1 MALDSY
7 PATPGRMRR
16 VIMFMHLANVLV
28 HLFARCCE
36 LVAIVLYRAANLLN
50 GLLPALLSPS
60 QLSTRVIR
68 NYQTAYEKEPL
79 AYDRGD
85 ETLDPWEAV
94 VFERYRI
101 RSGRMLVMGSGWGR
115 EALALARRGLTVVG
129 IDTSFL
135 AIKTAQ
141 ARAHETGIPAHF
153 HQASFLD
160 LPYKPHSFDYVLLS
174 SSMYSTIPGRS
185 GRQSWL
191 RTLRRQLKTGGHAI
205 LSFALELSPRT
216 GFKTARTSLSIAVSK
231 LPGANPAYQSG
242 DESLAGHFM
251 HLFQTED
258 ELRTELVEAGATI
271 HDLNPAR
278 GYVVLTFDKAVDAC
292 PVA

>member
-1 MALDSY
+1 M
-7 PATPGRMRR
+7 RMR
-16 VIMFMHLANVLV
+16 LASMPVYLC
-28 HLFARCCE
+28 ARCCE
-36 LVAIVLYRAANLLN
+36 LAAVTLYRLANLFS
-50 GLLPALLSPS
+50 GLLPALLTSA

-68 NYQTAYEKEPL
+68 NYQTAYETEPL

-85 ETLDPWEAV
+85 EMLDPWEAV
-94 VFERYRI
+94 VVERYQI

-115 EALALARRGLTVVG
+115 EALALARKGLTVVG

-135 AIKTAQ
+135 AITTAQ
-141 ARAHETGIPAHF
+141 ARARETGIPAHF

-191 RTLRRQLKTGGHAI
+191 RTLRRQLKPDGHAI

-231 LPGANPAYQSG
+231 LPGANPAYQPG

-258 ELRTELVEAGATI
+258 ELRTELAEAGATI

-278 GYVVLTFDKAVDAC
+278 GYVVLTFDEAANAS

>member
-1 MALDSY
+1 
-7 PATPGRMRR
+7 
-16 VIMFMHLANVLV
+16 MFMRLASLPVYLC
-28 HLFARCCE
+28 ARCCE
-36 LVAIVLYRAANLLN
+36 LAAATLYRLANLFS
-50 GLLPALLSPS
+50 GLLPALLSPA

-94 VFERYRI
+94 VVERYQI

-129 IDTSFL
+129 IDTSFP
-135 AIKTAQ
+135 AITTAQ
-141 ARAHETGIPAHF
+141 GRAREIGIPAHF

-160 LPYKPHSFDYVLLS
+160 LPYKPQSFDYLLLS

-185 GRQSWL
+185 GRQAWL
-191 RTLRRQLKTGGHAI
+191 RGLRRQLKTGGHAI

-216 GFKTARTSLSIAVSK
+216 GARTARTSLSITVSK
-231 LPGANPAYQSG
+231 LPGANHAYQPG
-242 DESLAGHFM
+242 DECLAGHFM

-258 ELRTELVEAGATI
+258 ELRTELVEVGATI

-278 GYVVLTFDKAVDAC
+278 GYVVLTFDKADDAC

>member
-1 MALDSY
+1 MVAVVLY
-7 PATPGRMRR
+7 R
-16 VIMFMHLANVLV
+16 LANV
-28 HLFARCCE
+28 F
-36 LVAIVLYRAANLLN
+36 N

-68 NYQTAYEKEPL
+68 NYQTIYKQEPR

-85 ETLDPWEAV
+85 ELLDPWEAV
-94 VFERYRI
+94 VVERYRI

-115 EALALARRGLTVVG
+115 EALALAHRGLTVVG
-129 IDTSFL
+129 IDTSFQ
-135 AIKTAQ
+135 AITPAQ
-141 ARAHETGIPAHF
+141 ARARETSIPAHF

-160 LPYKPHSFDYVLLS
+160 LPYKPQSFDYVLLS

-185 GRQSWL
+185 ERQSWL
-191 RTLRRQLKTGGHAI
+191 RALRRQLKTGGYAI
-205 LSFALELSPRT
+205 LSFALESSPRT
-216 GFKTARTSLSIAVSK
+216 GLRTARTSLSIAASK
-231 LPGANPAYQSG
+231 LPGANHAYQPG
-242 DESLAGHFM
+242 DECPAGHFM

-258 ELRTELVEAGATI
+258 ELRTELAETGATI

-278 GYVVLTFDKAVDAC
+278 GYAVLTFDEAANAS

>member
-1 MALDSY
+1 M
-7 PATPGRMRR
+7 PMRLTSTLVYLCAR
-16 VIMFMHLANVLV
+16 FCELAAITLHRLAN
-28 HLFARCCE
+28 LFS
-36 LVAIVLYRAANLLN
+36 
-50 GLLPALLSPS
+50 GLLPALLSPA

-68 NYQTAYEKEPL
+68 NYQIAYEKDPL

-94 VFERYRI
+94 IVEQYQI

-135 AIKTAQ
+135 AVAAAQ
-141 ARAHETGIPAHF
+141 SRARETGIAANF
-153 HQASFLD
+153 HQASFFD
-160 LPYKPHSFDYVLLS
+160 LPYKPQSLDYVLLS
-174 SSMYSTIPGRS
+174 SSMYSTIPTRL
-185 GRQSWL
+185 GRQAWL
-191 RTLRRQLKTGGHAI
+191 HGLRRQLKPGGHAI

-216 GFKTARTSLSIAVSK
+216 GIRTARTSLSVAASK
-231 LPGANPAYQSG
+231 LPGANHAYQPG
-242 DESLAGHFM
+242 DEFLAGHFM

-258 ELRTELVEAGATI
+258 ELRTELAETGATI
-271 HDLNPAR
+271 HDLNPVR
-278 GYVVLTFDKAVDAC
+278 GYVVLTFDKTSDAC

>member
-1 MALDSY
+1 MTLDSD

-16 VIMFMHLANVLV
+16 VIMFMRLASILV
-28 HLFARCCE
+28 YLFARCCE
-36 LVAIVLYRAANLLN
+36 LAAVVLYRLANVFN
-50 GLLPALLSPS
+50 GLLPALFSPS

-68 NYQTAYEKEPL
+68 NYQIAYEKDPL
-79 AYDRGD
+79 AYDRGE

-94 VFERYRI
+94 IVERYQI

-135 AIKTAQ
+135 AVAAAQ
-141 ARAHETGIPAHF
+141 SRARETGIAANF

-160 LPYKPHSFDYVLLS
+160 LPYKPQNFDYALLS
-174 SSMYSTIPGRS
+174 SSMYSTIPTRL
-185 GRQSWL
+185 GRQAWL
-191 RTLRRQLKTGGHAI
+191 RGLRRQLKPGGHAI
-205 LSFALELSPRT
+205 LSFALELSSRT
-216 GFKTARTSLSIAVSK
+216 GIRTARTSLSVAASK
-231 LPGANPAYQSG
+231 LPGANHAYQPG
-242 DESLAGHFM
+242 DEFLAGHFM

-258 ELRTELVEAGATI
+258 ELRTELTEAGSTI
-271 HDLNPAR
+271 HDLNPVR
-278 GYVVLTFDKAVDAC
+278 GYVVLTFDKTSDAC